1 MGGLLQQGT
10 RSQGPLQLER
20 CVGVSLLVLL
30 GRSRPVGSG
39 LGFRS
44 APKGLSRPEPIPISF
59 SRAQNNVRNN
69 SQSRELPDQVA
80 LLLGWAP
87 ISAWTLVVRVRRGR
101 PPDFRRSPSACGNC
115 DSACDPAARRLHVPY
130 CCQAITL
137 LPA

>member
-1 MGGLLQQGT
+1 MLRLLPQGT
-10 RSQGPLQLER
+10 GSQGPLQLER

-80 LLLGWAP
+80 PPARGAG
-87 ISAWTLVVRVRRGR
+87 SSSGLVGVRDLNPAR
-101 PPDFRRSPSACGNC
+101 PPSTPQREPCG
-115 DSACDPAARRLHVPY
+115 
-130 CCQAITL
+130 CQAITL

>member
-69 SQSRELPDQVA
+69 SQSRELPDQVP
-80 LLLGWAP
+80 LLLGWATDLRVDAGGS
-87 ISAWTLVVRVRRGR
+87 SASG
-101 PPDFRRSPSACGNC
+101 
-115 DSACDPAARRLHVPY
+115 AAAVLRETANGL
-130 CCQAITL
+130 
-137 LPA
+137 